1 MVQDENQL
9 ILKAQQGDTFAF
21 EQLIY
26 RYDKHV
32 LGIAASFR
40 NNEEDAK
47 DIYQEVFMRA
57 FRGIKNFRFQS
68 EFSTWLYRIATN
80 VCLTFSK
87 QKKKYVHTSID
98 EEFEGEDSETF
109 KLSDTIAGDSFSDSQ
124 TFNNELNESVLKAVE
139 TLSPKLKMVFTLK
152 HIHDYKIKEI
162 AVMMNCAEGTVKGY
176 LFSATQKLRIQLK
189 YLLD

>member
-9 ILKAQQGDTFAF
+9 ILKAQQGDTNAF
-21 EQLIY
+21 EQLVY

-47 DIYQEVFMRA
+47 DIYQEVFLRA

-80 VCLTFSK
+80 VCLTFSNK
-87 QKKKYVHTSID
+87 KKKYVHTSID

-124 TFNNELNESVLKAVE
+124 TFNNELNEYVLKAVE

-162 AVMMNCAEGTVKGY
+162 AVMMNCAEGTIKGY
-176 LFSATQKLRIQLK
+176 LFAATQKLRIQLK
-189 YLLD
+189 HLLD